1 IEMSLLVLLL
11 LLAVCQQVLMV
22 EPVEPHEKLLNPRKR
37 RLSLQNTAEIQNC
50 LMSSGDVGCAT
61 FQCFSNNSCEIQGLH
76 HICHTLLHNAGS
88 YDSQG
93 KWLVKEAL
101 RCAALGLRQR
111 SSCVS
116 RRCGAVGA
124 MLSSLLRECFTK
136 HRLCLALRDHP
147 HTVGDL
153 VHFHL
158 LTPPGPYVEL
168 VNFLL
173 GCGEEVR
180 SWVSG
185 RLRAQCSQQWGSSVC
200 AAIGSTCPFNQSD
213 LTLQPAT
220 VPPRTVPQPITQL
233 THRSGQRHGVIG
245 QHRVRVSLILNPDT
259 LGEISGQTGPRQ
271 QTDRQTDS
279 QTSVQLA
286 KGHALMTLQQM
297 VGNIGSYYLY

>member
-1 IEMSLLVLLL
+1 MSLLVLLL

-50 LMSSGDVGCAT
+50 LISSGDVGCAT

-147 HTVGDL
+147 HTMGDL

-233 THRSGQRHGVIG
+233 THRSGAEDDNASTNQSDAETRPGLP
-245 QHRVRVSLILNPDT
+245 VS
-259 LGEISGQTGPRQ
+259 GEVNVTG
-271 QTDRQTDS
+271 
-279 QTSVQLA
+279 L
-286 KGHALMTLQQM
+286 
-297 VGNIGSYYLY
+297 